1 MEMLVLWVSLYR
13 FENAK
18 GMNMDYIAHSKNKAG
33 KLHYIREHLEETA
46 HFMSRFTKN
55 SNYLKIFVQAAFMHD
70 MGKYSLEFQR
80 YITQGGRRG
89 SAPHAFLGASF
100 ARYLKQSEIAF
111 VVDGHH
117 KGLPDKS
124 TLKVGTVSPDE
135 WKSKKYQELT
145 QIFLQDIGKS
155 EREFENVGV
164 AFSGFQREVF
174 IRYLFSAL
182 TDADWLS
189 TEKHLDETTFST
201 RKNISL
207 DYDHLIN
214 LLEKDIDGKD
224 KNGHINMLRNEVRQ
238 YALSLATGTIGFYSL
253 GLPTGLGK
261 TLISVTWALIHAS
274 KHNLKRIIIVVPYL
288 TIIDQTSKILKR
300 IFGEQWILEHHSDYN
315 EEEVKQ
321 EQKPKEPHIKK
332 LATENWNYPV
342 IVTTT
347 VQFFDSIFS
356 NKPRRC
362 RKVHNIAES
371 VIIFDEVQTFSTSLL
386 EPILS
391 VLKDIKDIMGT
402 SFLFCTATQPAFE
415 KRSNFQNGI
424 EHIIPLVKNPAHI
437 FGSTRRVN
445 YKSVHNFN
453 SISIEELINEM
464 NITDGRSTLSIF
476 NTKRN
481 ALKAYTVV
489 KETNNRWKKLYHL
502 SKSMCPHHRK
512 KMIDQIR
519 EDLKNGEL
527 IFVASTQLV
536 EAGVDFDFPCVYRD
550 IAPLESIIQAA
561 GRCNREGKLL
571 PEGRLGKVFIFKL
584 ENAVF
589 PDKLYKTLSLHTL
602 KLLEQNIDQLHEYD
616 FFTTYYTGIVNLF
629 VDTDKK
635 KVNEARETL
644 NFKAV
649 ADMFHLI
656 EDKAVSV
663 FIANYSKET
672 LDFLYKIK
680 YKEFLN
686 KDEYRYMQQY
696 SVQVY
701 ANFMEK
707 TRGKWEEKEQGYY
720 VWHGSYREDTGI
732 CPEPELSDYIQ

>member
-1 MEMLVLWVSLYR
+1 
-13 FENAK
+13 
-18 GMNMDYIAHSKNKAG
+18 MNMDYIAHSKNKAG

-55 SNYLKIFVQAAFMHD
+55 SNYLKIFVQAALMHD

-100 ARYLKQSEIAF
+100 ARYFKQAEIAF

-155 EREFENVGV
+155 EREFENAGV

-189 TEKHLDETTFST
+189 TEKHLDETTFSA
-201 RKNISL
+201 RQNIPL

-214 LLEKDIDGKD
+214 LLEMEIEGKD

-238 YALSLATGTIGFYSL
+238 YALSLATGAIGFYSL

-261 TLISVTWALIHAS
+261 TLISVTWALMHAK
-274 KHNLKRIIIVVPYL
+274 KHTLKRIIIVVPYL

-300 IFGEQWILEHHSDYN
+300 IFGEQWVLEHHSGYN
-315 EEEVKQ
+315 EEDEKQ
-321 EQKPKEPHIKK
+321 KQKSKEEPHTKK
-332 LATENWNYPV
+332 LATENWNYPI

-347 VQFFDSIFS
+347 VQFFDSLFS
-356 NKPRRC
+356 NKPKRC
-362 RKVHNIAES
+362 RKVHNIADS
-371 VIIFDEVQTFSTSLL
+371 IVIFDEVQTFPTSLL

-391 VLKDIKDIMGT
+391 ILQDIKDIMGT

-415 KRSNFQNGI
+415 KRINLQNGI
-424 EHIIPLVKNPAHI
+424 EHIVSLVKEPKNI
-437 FGSTRRVN
+437 FRTTKRVDYKPVHDFEPLSIEAVIDEIKTDDGST
-445 YKSVHNFN
+445 
-453 SISIEELINEM
+453 LM
-464 NITDGRSTLSIF
+464 IF
-476 NTKRN
+476 NTKKN
-481 ALKAYTVV
+481 AFKAYLAV
-489 KETNNRWKKLYHL
+489 KKTNKWNKCYHL
-502 SKSMCPHHRK
+502 SKAMCPDHRK

-519 EDLKNGEL
+519 EDLKDGKL
-527 IFVASTQLV
+527 IFVVSTQLV
-536 EAGVDFDFPCVYRD
+536 EAGVDFDFPCVYRE

-561 GRCNREGKLL
+561 GRCNREGTLL
-571 PEGRLGKVFIFKL
+571 PEGRLGKVFIFRL

-602 KLLEQNIDQLHEYD
+602 KLLQQNIDQLHEYD
-616 FFTTYYTGIVNLF
+616 FFTTYYVGIVNLF

-635 KVNEARETL
+635 KINEVRKVL
-644 NFKAV
+644 NFKTV

-656 EDKAVSV
+656 EDKAISV

-672 LDFLYKIK
+672 LDFLDKIK

-707 TRGKWEEKEQGYY
+707 TQGKWEEKEQGYY
-720 VWHGSYREDTGI
+720 VWYGSYREDTGI